1 MKITNANTLFTA
13 LRCHH
18 QGCIAKKK
26 EAACNFTSNA
36 ALTLSDIS
44 VDLADRNIKLK
55 FVKIPFL
62 NKYLLRNTYA
72 MLQLRFVG

>member
-1 MKITNANTLFTA
+1 
-13 LRCHH
+13 
-18 QGCIAKKK
+18 
-26 EAACNFTSNA
+26 
-36 ALTLSDIS
+36 
-44 VDLADRNIKLK
+44 LADRNIKLK